1 MNKNI
6 RTILVGYELI
16 SSGLEKAHKS
26 GAMDEDTYTSL
37 REKLNKISPRSNN
50 VKKTIRQVKVLMEEL
65 EAYFAS
71 YNQDI
76 DAKMNEKYPLAM
88 KVEEEK

>member
-6 RTILVGYELI
+6 QTILVGYELI
-16 SSGLEKAHKS
+16 SGGLDKAYQSGV
-26 GAMDEDTYTSL
+26 MDEDTYTSL
-37 REKLNKISPRSNN
+37 KDKLGKISPRSKN
-50 VKKTIRQVKVLMEEL
+50 VKKTVRQVKVLMEEL